1 MWQLLWRRQ
10 TEKVT
15 GRLALEK
22 VVREDFLEE
31 MTLRLQLE
39 KLWEGPGERRPRQR
53 QQPMWI
59 PELAKN
65 LA

>member
-1 MWQLLWRRQ
+1 M
-10 TEKVT
+10 
-15 GRLALEK
+15 EK